1 MKSLWGIY
9 QRRKTWKHDE
19 FWYAALEGYHDMA
32 EAMNL
37 RRTKNERNNLS
48 RRKWVKIISNN

>member
-1 MKSLWGIY
+1 MKSLGGIY

-19 FWYAALEGYHDMA
+19 FWYPAVEYYHYMA

-37 RRTKNERNNLS
+37 RRT
-48 RRKWVKIISNN
+48 RK